1 MCVFACIV
9 LIVVEVAVVEEM
21 LAIVF
26 ASNTFKYVS
35 SDLVGARPT
44 AGSQCLLAGYWGL
57 GAGGVTG
64 KHQSL

>member
-1 MCVFACIV
+1 MYSADSSRSRSGR
-9 LIVVEVAVVEEM
+9 EM

-44 AGSQCLLAGYWGL
+44 AGRNVCLQGI
-57 GAGGVTG
+57 GV
-64 KHQSL
+64 